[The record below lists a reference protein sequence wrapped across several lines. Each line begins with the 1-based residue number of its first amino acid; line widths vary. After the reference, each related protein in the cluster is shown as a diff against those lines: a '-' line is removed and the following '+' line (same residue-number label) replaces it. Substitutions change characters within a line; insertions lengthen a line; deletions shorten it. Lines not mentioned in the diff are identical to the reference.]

1 MSYFVYFLFTVW
13 FLSGLGGLLAGAL
26 IRFGP
31 ADAPRVSPRP
41 AWFQFATGFFTL
53 TIASVL
59 LSLYQTETITGWWV
73 FALGTVVLLPEIIYF
88 LISRRRIGRAV

>member
-1 MSYFVYFLFTVW
+1 MSYFVYFLFIVW

-41 AWFQFATGFFTL
+41 AWFQFATGLFTL
-53 TIASVL
+53 TVASL
-59 LSLYQTETITGWWV
+59 LLWLYRSGTISEWWV
-73 FALGTVVLLPEIIYF
+73 LIFGSVILLPEVIYF
-88 LISRRRIGRAV
+88 LISRRPR